1 MEKPPDIVVR
11 LFTTSLFLK
20 NNIMKRLNYKKI
32 LIAFTLIGIL
42 QGCKEDIPE
51 VATLPVMVPSRLDE
65 NAGAWKTILVNSGTS
80 SVPSPQSITSTEY
93 QTELQEL
100 INLTTNRTNEKTSRA
115 NFWAAGSVVR
125 WNEIAR
131 DLVAKY
137 NVAPVVGA
145 PANPNKPFA
154 NPPFAARL
162 YALLS
167 VAQYDALVATWK
179 FKYQFNRPSPSASA
193 SGIQMI
199 GGSPLLPSYP
209 SEQSV
214 VSEASRKV
222 LEFLFPAEKD
232 FLQAKADENILSR
245 KWAGANTQSDLD
257 AGKVIG
263 AAVATIAINRLKS
276 DRMKNASDPG
286 KTYLTYFNINETTV
300 PSPWKSLEI
309 PERSGMLPL
318 YGLVKTWYDS
328 TSVYATQPLPPP
340 AVGSAEFNKDLQ
352 EVRRISDDR
361 SREQW
366 RIADFWADGAGTYT
380 PPGHWNKIA
389 QDLIIQ
395 SSFSEVRTA
404 RTLALMNRAV
414 MDAGIICWFTKY
426 KYYIPR
432 PSQIDAKIKTATG
445 IPNFPSYTSGH
456 ASFSGAAAVLLGYI
470 FPDQASD
477 LMGQADEA
485 ALSRLYGGIHY
496 RFDNDKGKETG
507 MKIGQ
512 LAVAWAQTDGAN

>member
-1 MEKPPDIVVR
+1 VVQ
-11 LFTTSLFLK
+11 LFTTSLSSLK
-20 NNIMKRLNYKKI
+20 NNIMKRLNYRKI
-32 LIAFTLIGIL
+32 LIAFALVGIL

-51 VATLPVMVPSRLDE
+51 VATLPILVPSKLDE
-65 NAGAWKTILVNSGTS
+65 NAGTWKTVFANSGAISIPTPQPTTS
-80 SVPSPQSITSTEY
+80 AEY
-93 QTELQEL
+93 QAELQEL
-100 INLTTNRTNEKTSRA
+100 ITLTVNLTNEQTASA

-137 NVAPVVGA
+137 NVAPIVGA
-145 PANPNKPFA
+145 PTNPNKPFA

-179 FKYQFNRPSPSASA
+179 FKYQFNRPAPSTSA
-193 SGIQMI
+193 PEIQLI
-199 GGSPLLPSYP
+199 GGSTLLPAYP
-209 SEQSV
+209 SEQAV
-214 VSEASRKV
+214 VAEASRKV

-232 FLQAKADENILSR
+232 FLQAKADENALSR

-257 AGKVIG
+257 AGKLIG
-263 AAVATIAINRLKS
+263 ASVATLAINRLKT
-276 DRMKNASDPG
+276 DRMKNAADPN
-286 KTYLTYFNINETTV
+286 KTYLAYFNINETTV
-300 PSPWKSLEI
+300 PVPWKSLEI
-309 PERSGMLPL
+309 PERPGMLPL

-328 TSVYATQPLPPP
+328 ISVYATLPPP
-340 AVGSAEFNKDLQ
+340 PPAMSSTEFNKDLQ
-352 EVRRISDDR
+352 EVRKISDDR

-389 QDLIIQ
+389 QDLIVQ

-404 RTLALMNRAV
+404 RTFALMNRAV
-414 MDAGIICWFTKY
+414 MDAGIICWYTKY
-426 KYYIPR
+426 RYYIPR
-432 PSQIDAKIKTATG
+432 PSQIDSKIKTATG

-470 FPDQASD
+470 FPDQATD
-477 LMGQADEA
+477 LLRQADEA

-496 RFDNDKGKETG
+496 RFDNDKGKESG

>member
-1 MEKPPDIVVR
+1 
-11 LFTTSLFLK
+11 
-20 NNIMKRLNYKKI
+20 MKRFNYKNI
-32 LIAFTLIGIL
+32 LVVLILVSIL
-42 QGCKEDIPE
+42 QSCKEDIPE
-51 VATLPVMVPSRLDE
+51 VATLPIVVPTKLDE
-65 NAGAWKTILVNSGTS
+65 NAGTWKTVLANSGTIS
-80 SVPSPQSITSTEY
+80 IPTPQPTTSAEY
-93 QTELQEL
+93 QAELQEL
-100 INLTTNRTNEKTSRA
+100 VNLSTNRTNEQTSRA

-167 VAQYDALVATWK
+167 VAQYDALIATWK
-179 FKYQFNRPSPSASA
+179 FKYQFNRPSPSVTAPA
-193 SGIQMI
+193 IQLI
-199 GGSPLLPSYP
+199 GGSALLPSYP
-209 SEQSV
+209 SEHAV
-214 VSEASRKV
+214 VAEASRKV

-232 FLQAKADENILSR
+232 FLQAKADENSISR
-245 KWAGANTQSDLD
+245 KWAGANTQNDLD
-257 AGKVIG
+257 AGKIIG
-263 AAVATIAINRLKS
+263 ASVATFAINRLKS
-276 DRMKNASDPG
+276 DRMKNAPDPN
-286 KTYLTYFNINETTV
+286 KTYLAYFKINETTV
-300 PSPWKSLEI
+300 PTPWKSLET
-309 PERSGMLPL
+309 PERPGMLPL

-328 TSVYATQPLPPP
+328 TSVYSTQPPAPP
-340 AVGSAEFNKDLQ
+340 AVGSVEFIKDLQ
-352 EVRRISDDR
+352 EVRKISDDR

-389 QDLIIQ
+389 QELVVQ
-395 SSFSEVRTA
+395 SGFSEVRTA
-404 RTLALMNRAV
+404 RTFALMNRAV

-456 ASFSGAAAVLLGYI
+456 ASFSSAAAVLLGHI

-477 LMGQADEA
+477 LLRQADEA

-496 RFDNDKGKETG
+496 RFDNDKGKESG

>member
-1 MEKPPDIVVR
+1 MTK
-11 LFTTSLFLK
+11 
-20 NNIMKRLNYKKI
+20 LNYKYIFIGFI
-32 LIAFTLIGIL
+32 LGVVL

-51 VATLPVMVPSRLDE
+51 VATLPILTPSRLDE
-65 NAGAWKTILVNSGTS
+65 NAGTWKTVLAINPTTIP
-80 SVPSPQSITSTEY
+80 VPTPQSINSTEY

-100 INLTTNRTNEKTSRA
+100 VALTSNRTKEQANKA
-115 NFWAAGSVVR
+115 NFWAAGAVVR

-137 NVAPVVGA
+137 NVAPEVGA

-167 VAQYDALVATWK
+167 VAQYDALVVTWK
-179 FKYQFNRPSPSASA
+179 FKYQFNRPSPSTSA
-193 SGIQMI
+193 LGIPLI
-199 GGSPLLPSYP
+199 GSSAALPSYP
-209 SEQSV
+209 SEHAV
-214 VSEASRKV
+214 VAEASRKV
-222 LEFLFPAEKD
+222 LEFLFPAEKE
-232 FLQAKADENILSR
+232 FLLAKAEENMLSR

-257 AGKVIG
+257 AGKTIG
-263 AAVATIAINRLKS
+263 ASVATLAINRLKA
-276 DRMKNASDPG
+276 DRMKNASDPN

-300 PSPWKSLEI
+300 PAPWKSLEI

-328 TSVYATQPLPPP
+328 TSVYATQPPPPP
-340 AVGSAEFNKDLQ
+340 AVGSTEFIKDLQ
-352 EVRRISDDR
+352 EVRKISDDR

-395 SSFSEVRTA
+395 SSFNEVRTA

-414 MDAGIICWFTKY
+414 MDAGIVCWFTKY

-432 PSQIDAKIKTATG
+432 PSQVDAKIKTATG

-456 ASFSGAAAVLLGYI
+456 ASFSGAAAVLLAYI
-470 FPDQASD
+470 FPDRAGD
-477 LMGQADEA
+477 LLLQADEA

-496 RFDNDKGKETG
+496 RFDNDKGKESG

>member
-1 MEKPPDIVVR
+1 MIK
-11 LFTTSLFLK
+11 F
-20 NNIMKRLNYKKI
+20 NYKYIFIVI
-32 LIAFTLIGIL
+32 LASVL
-42 QGCKEDIPE
+42 QSCKEDIPE
-51 VATLPVMVPSRLDE
+51 VASLPIVIPSGLDE
-65 NAGAWKTILVNSGTS
+65 NAGTWKSVLAINTATILV
-80 SVPSPQSITSTEY
+80 PAPQSISSPAY

-100 INLTTNRTNEKTSRA
+100 VTLASSRTNQQTAIA

-137 NVAPVVGA
+137 NVAPAVGT

-179 FKYQFNRPSPSASA
+179 FKYQFNRPSPSTTA
-193 SGIQMI
+193 SGIQLI
-199 GGSPLLPSYP
+199 GSSPALPSYP
-209 SEQSV
+209 AEHAV
-214 VSEASRKV
+214 VAEASRKV
-222 LEFLFPAEKD
+222 LEFLFPAEKE
-232 FLQAKADENILSR
+232 FLQAKADENMLSR

-257 AGKVIG
+257 AGKIIG
-263 AAVATIAINRLKS
+263 TSVADIAINRLKG
-276 DRMKNASDPG
+276 DRMKNAADPNR
-286 KTYLTYFNINETTV
+286 TYLTYFNINETTV
-300 PSPWKSLEI
+300 PTPWKSLEI
-309 PERSGMLPL
+309 PERAGMLPL

-328 TSVYATQPLPPP
+328 TSVYATQPPPPP
-340 AVGSAEFNKDLQ
+340 AVGSSEFTRDLE
-352 EVRRISDDR
+352 EVRKISDDR

-366 RIADFWADGAGTYT
+366 RIADFWADGAGTST

-389 QDLIIQ
+389 QDLIVK
-395 SSFSEVRTA
+395 SGFNEVRTA
-404 RTLALMNRAV
+404 RTFALMNRAV
-414 MDAGIICWFTKY
+414 MDAGIICWYTKY

-432 PSQIDAKIKTATG
+432 PSQIDPKIKTATG

-456 ASFSGAAAVLLGYI
+456 ASFSGAAAILLGHI
-470 FPDQASD
+470 FPDRASD
-477 LMGQADEA
+477 LLRQADEA

-496 RFDNDKGKETG
+496 RFDNDKGKESG

-512 LAVAWAQTDGAN
+512 LAIAWAQTDGAN

>member
-1 MEKPPDIVVR
+1 MIK
-11 LFTTSLFLK
+11 F
-20 NNIMKRLNYKKI
+20 NYKYIFIVI
-32 LIAFTLIGIL
+32 LASVL
-42 QGCKEDIPE
+42 QSCKEDIPE
-51 VATLPVMVPSRLDE
+51 VASLPIVTPSGLDE
-65 NAGAWKTILVNSGTS
+65 NAGTWKSVLAINTATIP
-80 SVPSPQSITSTEY
+80 VPAPQSISSAAY

-100 INLTTNRTNEKTSRA
+100 VTLASSRTNQQTAIA

-137 NVAPVVGA
+137 NVAPVVGV

-179 FKYQFNRPSPSASA
+179 FKYQFNRPSPSTTA
-193 SGIQMI
+193 SGIQLI
-199 GGSPLLPSYP
+199 GSSPAFPSYP
-209 SEQSV
+209 AEHAV
-214 VSEASRKV
+214 VAEASRKV
-222 LEFLFPAEKD
+222 LEFLFPAEKE
-232 FLQAKADENILSR
+232 FLQAKADENMLSR

-263 AAVATIAINRLKS
+263 TSVADIAINRLKG
-276 DRMKNASDPG
+276 DRMKNAADPN

-300 PSPWKSLEI
+300 PTPWKSLEI
-309 PERSGMLPL
+309 PERAGMLPL
-318 YGLVKTWYDS
+318 YGLVKTCYDS
-328 TSVYATQPLPPP
+328 TSVYATQPPPPP
-340 AVGSAEFNKDLQ
+340 AVGSSEFTKDLE
-352 EVRRISDDR
+352 EVRKISDDR

-389 QDLIIQ
+389 QDLIVK
-395 SSFSEVRTA
+395 SGFNEVRTA
-404 RTLALMNRAV
+404 RTFALMNRAV
-414 MDAGIICWFTKY
+414 MDAGIICWYTKY

-432 PSQIDAKIKTATG
+432 PSQIDPKIKTATG

-456 ASFSGAAAVLLGYI
+456 ASFSGAAAILLGHI
-470 FPDQASD
+470 FPDRASD
-477 LMGQADEA
+477 LLRQADEA

-496 RFDNDKGKETG
+496 RFDNDKGKESG

-512 LAVAWAQTDGAN
+512 LAIAWAQADGAN